1 MKKQSELINEYL
13 YTHWYF
19 KEELHIIDLGR
30 NEEKTMN
37 KEKTQK
43 IYKIIMLIALVAF
56 ITFII
61 TTVFLYNTNLGNTK
75 YVLVSNNDNTIA
87 EELARFRT
95 IIDEY
100 YLGEIDENKLKESAI
115 KGYVEGLGD
124 EYSEYI
130 TKEEYEEYEINI
142 MGNYVGIGIYM
153 SVYKDS
159 DEIVVLSP
167 IEDSPAESA
176 GILTGDIILK
186 VDGIEYDGEHLDE
199 ASAAIKGEEGT
210 KVKIEIKRNEQIME
224 LEIERKKVI
233 VNPVKSEVKEN
244 NIGYIKLT
252 SFDEE
257 TSKIFKEKYEEL
269 QKQNIQSLIID
280 LRDNGGGIVQEALTI
295 ADYML
300 EKDSKMLITV
310 NKKENEVIE
319 TAKTDPIIT
328 IPVVLLVNENS
339 ASASEILA
347 GALKDNN
354 RAKIVGTKTY
364 GKGVI
369 QELLRLKDGSA
380 IKLTTEEYYTP
391 NRTKINKVGIEPDE
405 LVENKK
411 DEKTDLQL
419 QKAIE
424 MVK

>member
-1 MKKQSELINEYL
+1 
-13 YTHWYF
+13 
-19 KEELHIIDLGR
+19 
-30 NEEKTMN
+30 MN
-37 KEKTQK
+37 KEKTQR

-87 EELARFRT
+87 GELARFRT

-100 YLGEIDENKLKESAI
+100 YLGEVDENKLKESAI

-153 SVYKDS
+153 SAYKDS
-159 DEIVVLSP
+159 DEIVVLST

-210 KVKIEIKRNEQIME
+210 KVKIEIKRNEQIIE

-328 IPVVLLVNENS
+328 MPVVLLVNENS

-411 DEKTDLQL
+411 DEQTDLQL

-424 MVK
+424 MAK

>member
-1 MKKQSELINEYL
+1 
-13 YTHWYF
+13 
-19 KEELHIIDLGR
+19 
-30 NEEKTMN
+30 MN

-100 YLGEIDENKLKESAI
+100 YLGEIDENKLKESVI

-153 SVYKDS
+153 SAYKDS
-159 DEIVVLSP
+159 DEIVVLST

-186 VDGIEYDGEHLDE
+186 VDGIEYDGEHLNE

-210 KVKIEIKRNEQIME
+210 KVKIEIKRNEQIIE

-252 SFDEE
+252 SFDED

-310 NKKENEVIE
+310 NKKENEIIE
-319 TAKTDPIIT
+319 TAKIDPIIT

-411 DEKTDLQL
+411 DEQTDLQL

-424 MVK
+424 MAK